1 MRLEGGMPMAE
12 FALTAVPRPGVED
25 LLMLVDDRREAEEIA
40 AELGRRGCPVRV
52 IEVRA
57 PRRNL

>member
-1 MRLEGGMPMAE
+1 MAE